1 MSWVRNQKLTD
12 EQIATIKFLK
22 SSGIQLSLIAQTLAE
37 TYGVSKS
44 IAYYH
49 CSDNRD
55 SYDYQAKKIKEA
67 QKQLVRERIHNL
79 IENGYNT
86 QQVAEE
92 WNMPLA
98 IVNKIYSR

>member
-22 SSGIQLSLIAQTLAE
+22 SSGIQLSLIAHTLAE
-37 TYGVSKS
+37 AYGVSKS
-44 IAYYH
+44 AAYYH
-49 CSDNRD
+49 CSDNRG
-55 SYDYQAKKIKEA
+55 SYDYQAKKIREA
-67 QKQLVRERIHNL
+67 QKQAIRQRIHTL

-86 QQVAEE
+86 RQVAEE
-92 WNMPLA
+92 WNMPLS